1 MTGQDYDQE
10 KCNYTNQITKT
21 LTIIITHFIFIK
33 TFANR

>member
-10 KCNYTNQITKT
+10 VTT
-21 LTIIITHFIFIK
+21 LINLLKQKSIITHFIFIK